1 MSNKNFGFGTQIRK
15 SPYFDSTVK
24 WGATGFSV
32 YNHMYIPRDFGSPEQ
47 NFWNLI
53 EKSILCDV
61 AVERQ
66 VEITGSDA
74 YKFIQLL
81 TPRDLSKLSVGQ
93 CKYVLIVNNDGG
105 ILNDPVLLRLAE
117 NHFWLSLADSDVLLW
132 AQGVAVNSGLDVK
145 ISEPD
150 VSPLQLQGPTSQEIM
165 VKLFGE
171 DIRDL
176 KYYWLRE
183 YQLDGIPLIVSRT
196 GWSSELGYEIYLR
209 DGSKGNEL
217 YEKIMAA
224 GKEHGIQP
232 GHTSSIRRIE
242 GGMLSYHADADIHTN
257 PFELGLDRLVNLD
270 SEINFIGKKALK
282 KIKEKGISR
291 KQVGLVI
298 DCAPLSGPNTTF
310 WPIKKDRKQI
320 GKVTSAVYSP
330 RLKKNIALAM
340 VSVEQSEIDFI
351 GKEALKKIKQEGI
364 KRKQVG
370 LIIDCDPLSGP
381 NTTFWPIEKD
391 GKKIGK
397 VTSAV
402 YSPRLKKNIAL
413 AMIEINYSELGNRLD
428 VQIHEGKYSA
438 TIVEKP
444 FYDPKKNIVKS

>member
-32 YNHMYIPRDFGSPEQ
+32 YNHMYIPRDFGNPEQ

-66 VEITGSDA
+66 VEITGPDA
-74 YKFIQLL
+74 YKFTQLL
-81 TPRDLSKLSVGQ
+81 TPRDLSNISIGQ
-93 CKYVLIVNNDGG
+93 CKYVLITNNEGG

-132 AQGVAVNSGLDVK
+132 AQGVAVNSGLNVN

-150 VSPLQLQGPTSQEIM
+150 VSPLQLQGPTSKDIM

-171 DIRDL
+171 SIKDL
-176 KYYWLRE
+176 KYYWFKE
-183 YQLDGIPLIVSRT
+183 FDLDGIPLIVSRT
-196 GWSSELGYEIYLR
+196 GWSSEFGYELFLR
-209 DGSKGNEL
+209 DGSKGNDL
-217 YEKIMAA
+217 YEKIMNA
-224 GKEHGIQP
+224 GKEHGLQP

-257 PFELGLDRLVNLD
+257 PFELGFDRLVSLD
-270 SEINFIGKKALK
+270 NDIEFIGKAALK
-282 KIKEKGISR
+282 KIKAEGIKR
-291 KQVGLVI
+291 KQIGLEI
-298 DCAPLSGPNTTF
+298 NCEPLSGPNTTF
-310 WPIKKDRKQI
+310 WSIKKDNNEI

-340 VSVEQSEIDFI
+340 VNIKNSEIGTDLEVETNK
-351 GKEALKKIKQEGI
+351 GK
-364 KRKQVG
+364 
-370 LIIDCDPLSGP
+370 
-381 NTTFWPIEKD
+381 F
-391 GKKIGK
+391 
-397 VTSAV
+397 TS
-402 YSPRLKKNIAL
+402 K
-413 AMIEINYSELGNRLD
+413 
-428 VQIHEGKYSA
+428 
-438 TIVEKP
+438 IVEKP
-444 FYDPKKNIVKS
+444 FYDPKKKIASS

>member
-53 EKSILCDV
+53 EKAILCDV

-66 VEITGSDA
+66 VEITGPDA
-74 YKFIQLL
+74 YKFTQLL
-81 TPRDLSKLSVGQ
+81 TPRDLSKLSIGQ
-93 CKYVLIVNNDGG
+93 CKYVLITNNEGG
-105 ILNDPVLLRLAE
+105 ILNDPVLLRLGE

-132 AQGVAVNSGLDVK
+132 AQGVAVNSGLNVQ
-145 ISEPD
+145 INEPD
-150 VSPLQLQGPTSQEIM
+150 VSPLQLQGPTSGEIM
-165 VKLFGE
+165 VKLFGDE
-171 DIRDL
+171 IKDL

-183 YQLDGIPLIVSRT
+183 YNLNGIPLIVSRT

-217 YEKIMAA
+217 YETIMEA
-224 GKEHGIQP
+224 GKEHGLQP

-242 GGMLSYHADADIHTN
+242 GGMLSYHADADINTN

-270 SEINFIGKKALK
+270 SDISFIGKDALK
-282 KIKEKGISR
+282 KIKLEGIKR
-291 KQVGLVI
+291 KQVGLEI
-298 DCAPLSGPNTTF
+298 NCEPLSGPNNTF
-310 WPIKKDRKQI
+310 WKIYKDGKDI

-340 VSVEQSEIDFI
+340 VEINSSEI
-351 GKEALKKIKQEGI
+351 GNEL
-364 KRKQVG
+364 
-370 LIIDCDPLSGP
+370 
-381 NTTFWPIEKD
+381 
-391 GKKIGK
+391 K
-397 VTSAV
+397 VTT
-402 YSPRLKKNIAL
+402 N
-413 AMIEINYSELGNRLD
+413 
-428 VQIHEGKYSA
+428 EGVFNCK
-438 TIVEKP
+438 IVEKP
-444 FYDPKKNIVKS
+444 FYDPKKKIASSS

>member
-61 AVERQ
+61 GVERQ
-66 VEITGSDA
+66 VEITGPDA
-74 YKFIQLL
+74 YKFTQLL

-93 CKYVLIVNNDGG
+93 CKYVLVVNNDGG

-132 AQGVAVNSGLDVK
+132 AQGVAVNSGLNVK

-165 VKLFGE
+165 AKLFGQS
-171 DIRDL
+171 IRDL

-183 YQLDGIPLIVSRT
+183 YNLDGIPLIVSRT

-209 DGSKGNEL
+209 DGSKGNDL

-224 GKEHGIQP
+224 GEEHGIKP

-270 SEINFIGKKALK
+270 SEINFVGKKALK
-282 KIKEKGISR
+282 KIKENGISR
-291 KQVGLVI
+291 KQVGIVI
-298 DCAPLSGPNTTF
+298 DCEPLSGPNTTF
-310 WPIKKDRKQI
+310 WTIKKGGKQI

-340 VSVEQSEIDFI
+340 V
-351 GKEALKKIKQEGI
+351 
-364 KRKQVG
+364 
-370 LIIDCDPLSGP
+370 
-381 NTTFWPIEKD
+381 
-391 GKKIGK
+391 
-397 VTSAV
+397 
-402 YSPRLKKNIAL
+402 
-413 AMIEINYSELGNRLD
+413 EINFSHIGTNLE
-428 VQIHEGKYSA
+428 VVTHEGNFNS
-438 TIVEKP
+438 TVVEKP
-444 FYDPKKNIVKS
+444 FYDPKKKIASS

>member
-53 EKSILCDV
+53 QTAILCDV

-66 VEITGSDA
+66 VEITGPDA
-74 YKFIQLL
+74 FKFTQLL
-81 TPRDLSKLSVGQ
+81 TPRDLSKLAIGQ
-93 CKYVLIVNNDGG
+93 CKYVLITNNEGG

-132 AQGVAVNSGLDVK
+132 AQGVAVNSGLDVQIK
-145 ISEPD
+145 EPD
-150 VSPLQLQGPTSQEIM
+150 VSPLQLQGPNSGEIM

-171 DIRDL
+171 DIKDL

-183 YQLDGIPLIVSRT
+183 YNLDGIPLIVSRT

-209 DGSKGNEL
+209 NGSKGNEL
-217 YEKIMAA
+217 YEKIMEA
-224 GKEHGIQP
+224 GKTHGLQP

-242 GGMLSYHADADIHTN
+242 GGMLSYHADADINTN
-257 PFELGLDRLVNLD
+257 PFELGLDRLVNLESD
-270 SEINFIGKKALK
+270 INFVGK
-282 KIKEKGISR
+282 
-291 KQVGLVI
+291 
-298 DCAPLSGPNTTF
+298 D
-310 WPIKKDRKQI
+310 
-320 GKVTSAVYSP
+320 
-330 RLKKNIALAM
+330 
-340 VSVEQSEIDFI
+340 
-351 GKEALKKIKQEGI
+351 ALKKIKQDGI

-370 LIIDCDPLSGP
+370 IEIDCEPLKGP
-381 NTTFWPIEKD
+381 NTTFWELQKNN
-391 GKKIGK
+391 KKIGK

-413 AMIEINYSELGNRLD
+413 AMVEIQQTDIGHKFEVISN
-428 VQIHEGKYSA
+428 EGKFNC
-438 TIVEKP
+438 TVVEKP
-444 FYDPKKNIVKS
+444 FYDPKKKIASS